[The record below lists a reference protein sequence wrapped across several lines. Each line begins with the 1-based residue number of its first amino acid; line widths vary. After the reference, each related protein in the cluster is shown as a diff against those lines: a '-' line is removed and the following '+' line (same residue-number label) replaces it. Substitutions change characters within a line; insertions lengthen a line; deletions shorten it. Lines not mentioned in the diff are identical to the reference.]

1 MEILWNCAIK
11 IINPF
16 EMCNQTIS
24 VIRWTKCYEYPR
36 RLEQRRGEKGLV
48 GFVKSYRSTRM
59 RKRFDRDR
67 NTERKIRLNDESAT
81 KFNMAYRKFPLSL
94 PSRIFARSFVRE
106 FHRHKL
112 ANARS
117 LARSLTPKAFRR
129 IKFSRIV
136 YDKMFPFNLSNHRR
150 TRQTFANST
159 DRRD

>member
-1 MEILWNCAIK
+1 MN
-11 IINPF
+11 
-16 EMCNQTIS
+16 EMLRVPAETGA
-24 VIRWTKCYEYPR
+24 E
-36 RLEQRRGEKGLV
+36 EGEKGLV

-117 LARSLTPKAFRR
+117 LARSPRKLSGELNSLESFTIKCFPLISLITDVLDKLLRIQPTDVTRNVLKYSILHTRAF
-129 IKFSRIV
+129 
-136 YDKMFPFNLSNHRR
+136 
-150 TRQTFANST
+150 
-159 DRRD
+159 DR